1 MCVVVFFKNVV
12 QFGLH
17 SRTALRQL
25 RLKNLLLRLFFNQ
38 LSRWYKV
45 QQADTQQLLGV
56 VGLKQVSSS
65 FCCSSTSIE
74 CSLARSVQKKLKSRR
89 RDEPYMYGESTVQP
103 TKLFSRQR
111 NKKNVYA
118 LSARDYI
125 SAKTAMRHL
134 SEKRRFEGR
143 NK

>member
-1 MCVVVFFKNVV
+1 
-12 QFGLH
+12 
-17 SRTALRQL
+17 
-25 RLKNLLLRLFFNQ
+25 
-38 LSRWYKV
+38 
-45 QQADTQQLLGV
+45 LLGV

-118 LSARDYI
+118 LSQHAIIILPKLPCAICRKNVDLRDATSDRAI
-125 SAKTAMRHL
+125 
-134 SEKRRFEGR
+134 
-143 NK
+143 